1 MDNFDSKHSGI
12 KVQWASHYC
21 DEKDD
26 TRKYCLIDQ
35 NNEHG
40 NTDENLFWVIFIQ
53 VSVILLFSALS
64 LIFGVFDS
72 KAQWLNYATNPGL
85 LFFFYPAPIVPV
97 IIFSRHFKKLI
108 AQYDAG
114 EILDLKVLT
123 FSKWQQTI
131 SIVYFT
137 WLPLLQPLTLRF
149 CNFTITPIN
158 TFSLEMTVLATT
170 AFTIILVGIVFVE
183 KTGRIFAIYPV

>member
-1 MDNFDSKHSGI
+1 M
-12 KVQWASHYC
+12 
-21 DEKDD
+21 
-26 TRKYCLIDQ
+26 
-35 NNEHG
+35 
-40 NTDENLFWVIFIQ
+40 
-53 VSVILLFSALS
+53 
-64 LIFGVFDS
+64 
-72 KAQWLNYATNPGL
+72 
-85 LFFFYPAPIVPV
+85 

-123 FSKWQQTI
+123 FSKWRQTI